1 MPRRSNRSSARSR
14 QRPQG
19 APRSATKARMT
30 FHLPVDVIERAKNAV
45 YWTPGLTLADLA
57 ARALTRVLDE
67 IERKR
72 GKAFPQRR
80 EELRGG
86 RPIK

>member
-1 MPRRSNRSSARSR
+1 MPRRSNRSSASSR

-19 APRSATKARMT
+19 PPGRVAKARMT
-30 FHLPVDVIERAKNAV
+30 FHLPVDVIEHAKNAV

-72 GKAFPQRR
+72 GKVFPQRR